1 MGTVHGFDSS
11 SSWWLLSYIHLQL
24 SYLLNFLLSHHGS
37 FFSTRVVPNMNDIA
51 SENTTLDIKDSVG
64 SKRGHPDDMD
74 PKDSMKKPK
83 SDCCPS
89 KVIHI
94 RGLPVNVNEDDVRNL
109 GLPFGRVTN
118 VLLMRTKSQ
127 AFLELQDVDCAKTMI
142 NYFSFCQPHIRSQSV
157 YLQFS
162 QHQELLTNNNQQ
174 CHTNGEDKD
183 DRPNTSVLK
192 VIVTNIVYPVTIEVL
207 QQVFQRCGEIQKI
220 VTFVRND
227 QFHAL
232 IQYSN
237 AKEAATAKSLFDH
250 QNIYNGCNT
259 LQVEFS
265 KMTELTVKYN
275 NDKMRD
281 FTKPDRQNFDQMQI
295 QAMQA
300 QMNPGML
307 PVPSSFPMF
316 PQGFGM
322 NGGFANIMANISPN
336 GNNFQ
341 AQMAA
346 GGMQSRHGSV
356 LLVSNLVE
364 GDIKREDLFILFGH
378 YGDVQRVKILYNK
391 KDTALIQ
398 FADASQA
405 STALQ
410 NLNNVTLYG
419 QEMRVS
425 RSKHDTV
432 NMPKSEDE
440 GKELTKDYANS
451 PLHRFKKPGSKNFQN
466 IFPPIRTLHLSNIPE
481 SVTEEEI
488 QEMFTEHGTIANFR
502 FFPKDRRMALIQL
515 GTVEEAVVSLIKLHN
530 RKMNETS
537 HLRVSFAKNEM
548 Q

>member
-1 MGTVHGFDSS
+1 MIEHVKQPHN
-11 SSWWLLSYIHLQL
+11 LS
-24 SYLLNFLLSHHGS
+24 
-37 FFSTRVVPNMNDIA
+37 T
-51 SENTTLDIKDSVG
+51 TTLQQQQRERDKNTDATLG
-64 SKRGHPDDMD
+64 NKRVHPDDMD
-74 PKDSMKKPK
+74 NMELKKCK
-83 SDCCPS
+83 QDNQTPS

-94 RGLPVNVNEDDVRNL
+94 RKLPVDVTEAEIKAL

-118 VLLMRTKSQ
+118 ILLMRTKSQ
-127 AFLELQDVDCAKTMI
+127 AFLELQDIDSSKTMI
-142 NYFSFCQPHIRSQSV
+142 NYYHYCPPTVRNQPV
-157 YLQFS
+157 CLQFS
-162 QHQELLTNNNQQ
+162 QHQELHTNNNNNANQ
-174 CHTNGEDKD
+174 NGEDRD
-183 DRPNTSVLK
+183 HACDRANTTVLK

-220 VTFVRND
+220 VTFLRND
-227 QFHAL
+227 QYHAL
-232 IQYSN
+232 IQYAN
-237 AKEAATAKSLFDH
+237 TKEAATAKSLFDH

-259 LQVEFS
+259 LHVEFS

-281 FTKPDRQNFDQMQI
+281 FTKPDRPSYDQVNCQI

-307 PVPSSFPMF
+307 PIPSSFPPQMF
-316 PQGFGM
+316 PQGFNM
-322 NGGFANIMANISPN
+322 NGGGFPNMMPNMSPN
-336 GNNFQ
+336 NNVRFHG
-341 AQMAA
+341 QMGGA
-346 GGMQSRHGSV
+346 GMQSRHGSV
-356 LLVSNLVE
+356 LLVSNLNE
-364 GDIKREDLFILFGH
+364 GEIKCEDLFILFGH

-410 NLNNVTLYG
+410 NLNNMTLFG

-440 GKELTKDYANS
+440 GKELTKDYTNS

-466 IFPPIRTLHLSNIPE
+466 IFPPIKTLHLSNIPE

-488 QEMFTEHGTIANFR
+488 QEMFSEPGTISNFR

-515 GTVEEAVVSLIKLHN
+515 ASVEESIVCLIKLHN

-537 HLRVSFAKNEM
+537 HLRVSFAKTEM

>member
-1 MGTVHGFDSS
+1 
-11 SSWWLLSYIHLQL
+11 
-24 SYLLNFLLSHHGS
+24 
-37 FFSTRVVPNMNDIA
+37 
-51 SENTTLDIKDSVG
+51 
-64 SKRGHPDDMD
+64 MD
-74 PKDSMKKPK
+74 PKDSMKKVK
-83 SDCCPS
+83 SDGCCPS

-94 RGLPVNVNEDDVRNL
+94 RGLPVNVNEQDVKDL
-109 GLPFGRVTN
+109 GLPFGKVTN

-127 AFLELQDVDCAKTMI
+127 AFLELQDVESAKTMI
-142 NYFSFCQPHIRSQSV
+142 NYYSYCPPNIRSQHV

-162 QHQELLTNNNQQ
+162 QHQELHTNNNQQ
-174 CHTNGEDKD
+174 SHTNGDDKD

-281 FTKPDRQNFDQMQI
+281 FTKPDRQNFDQIQQI

-300 QMNPGML
+300 TMNPGML
-307 PVPSSFPMF
+307 PCPQTFPPHMF

-322 NGGFANIMANISPN
+322 NGGFANMMANISPN
-336 GNNFQ
+336 GTNCNFQ

-364 GDIKREDLFILFGH
+364 GEIKCEDLFILFGH

-481 SVTEEEI
+481 STTEEAI

>member
-1 MGTVHGFDSS
+1 ME
-11 SSWWLLSYIHLQL
+11 
-24 SYLLNFLLSHHGS
+24 
-37 FFSTRVVPNMNDIA
+37 NM
-51 SENTTLDIKDSVG
+51 EL
-64 SKRGHPDDMD
+64 
-74 PKDSMKKPK
+74 KKK
-83 SDCCPS
+83 CQDNQTPS

-94 RGLPVNVNEDDVRNL
+94 RKLPLDVTEAEIKAL

-127 AFLELQDVDCAKTMI
+127 AFLELQDVDSAKTMI
-142 NYFSFCQPHIRSQSV
+142 NYYHYCPPSV
-157 YLQFS
+157 RTQGICLQFS
-162 QHQELLTNNNQQ
+162 QHQELHTNNNHSNQ
-174 CHTNGEDKD
+174 TNGD
-183 DRPNTSVLK
+183 DRDGADRPSTTVLK

-220 VTFVRND
+220 VTFLRND
-227 QFHAL
+227 QYHAL

-237 AKEAATAKSLFDH
+237 TKEAATAKSLFDH

-259 LQVEFS
+259 LHVEFS

-281 FTKPDRQNFDQMQI
+281 FTKPDRPNYDQLQL
-295 QAMQA
+295 QAQMQA

-307 PVPSSFPMF
+307 PIPNSFPPQMF
-316 PQGFGM
+316 PQGFSM
-322 NGGFANIMANISPN
+322 NGGGFPNMMPNMSPN
-336 GNNFQ
+336 GNVRF
-341 AQMAA
+341 A
-346 GGMQSRHGSV
+346 GQLGHAGMHSRHGSV
-356 LLVSNLVE
+356 LLVSNLNE
-364 GDIKREDLFILFGH
+364 GEIKCEDLFILFGH

-391 KDTALIQ
+391 KDTSLIQ

-410 NLNNVTLYG
+410 NLNNMTLFS

-440 GKELTKDYANS
+440 GKELTKDYTNS

-466 IFPPIRTLHLSNIPE
+466 IFPPIKTLHLSNIPE

-488 QEMFTEHGTIANFR
+488 RQMFTEHGEITNFR

-515 GTVEEAVVSLIKLHN
+515 TSVEESIIGLIRLHN

-537 HLRVSFAKNEM
+537 HLRVSFAKTEM

>member
-1 MGTVHGFDSS
+1 MKDYVYDSE
-11 SSWWLLSYIHLQL
+11 
-24 SYLLNFLLSHHGS
+24 LN
-37 FFSTRVVPNMNDIA
+37 
-51 SENTTLDIKDSVG
+51 DIKDTVG
-64 SKRGHPDDMD
+64 TKRGHPDDMD
-74 PKDSMKKPK
+74 NMELKKSK
-83 SDCCPS
+83 QDNQTPS

-94 RGLPVNVNEDDVRNL
+94 RKLPLDVNECDIKAL

-118 VLLMRTKSQ
+118 VLLMRAKSQ
-127 AFLELQDVDCAKTMI
+127 AFLELQDIDSAKTMI
-142 NYFSFCQPHIRSQSV
+142 NYYHYSTPCIRNAQPV
-157 YLQFS
+157 CLQFS
-162 QHQELLTNNNQQ
+162 QHQELHTNNQSNQ
-174 CHTNGEDKD
+174 NSVD
-183 DRPNTSVLK
+183 DREDRPSTTVLK

-220 VTFVRND
+220 VTFLRND
-227 QFHAL
+227 QYHAL

-259 LQVEFS
+259 LHVEFS
-265 KMTELTVKYN
+265 KMMELTVKYN

-281 FTKPDRQNFDQMQI
+281 FTKPDRQSYDQVSQL
-295 QAMQA
+295 QALQA
-300 QMNPGML
+300 TMNPGML
-307 PVPSSFPMF
+307 PCPTQFPPQMF
-316 PQGFGM
+316 PQGFSM
-322 NGGFANIMANISPN
+322 NGCGFPNMMPNTSPN
-336 GNNFQ
+336 SNNIRFHGH
-341 AQMAA
+341 MGA

-364 GDIKREDLFILFGH
+364 GQIKCEDLFILFGH

-391 KDTALIQ
+391 KDTSLIQ

-410 NLNNVTLYG
+410 NLNNMTMYG

-440 GKELTKDYANS
+440 GKELTKDYTNS

-466 IFPPIRTLHLSNIPE
+466 IFPPIKTLHLSNIPE

-488 QEMFTEHGTIANFR
+488 QEMFKEHGTISNFR

-515 GTVEEAVVSLIKLHN
+515 GTVEESIICLIKLHN

-537 HLRVSFAKNEM
+537 HLRVSFAKTEM

>member
-1 MGTVHGFDSS
+1 
-11 SSWWLLSYIHLQL
+11 
-24 SYLLNFLLSHHGS
+24 
-37 FFSTRVVPNMNDIA
+37 MNDIA
-51 SENTTLDIKDSVG
+51 SQNILDIKDSVG

-74 PKDSMKKPK
+74 NMDALKKPK
-83 SDCCPS
+83 PDTCLPS

-94 RGLPVNVNEDDVRNL
+94 RSLPFEANESDVRAL
-109 GLPFGRVTN
+109 GYAFGKVTN
-118 VLLMRTKSQ
+118 VLLMKAKNQ
-127 AFLELQDVDCAKTMI
+127 AFLELQDVDCAKTML
-142 NYFSFCQPHIRSQSV
+142 NYYSYAHANVRNSQV

-162 QHQELLTNNNQQ
+162 QHQELHTNNQQ
-174 CHTNGEDKD
+174 NQTNGDDRD
-183 DRPNTSVLK
+183 DRPNTTVLK

-259 LQVEFS
+259 LHVEFS

-281 FTKPDRQNFDQMQI
+281 FTKPDRQNLDQFQQI

-300 QMNPGML
+300 QMNGML
-307 PVPSSFPMF
+307 PVPPQFPPQMF
-316 PQGFGM
+316 PHGFGM
-322 NGGFANIMANISPN
+322 NGGFPNMMPNISPN
-336 GNNFQ
+336 SNNVNFQ
-341 AQMAA
+341 ASMGG
-346 GGMQSRHGSV
+346 GGMQNRHGSV

-364 GDIKREDLFILFGH
+364 GEIKCEDLFILFGH

-398 FADASQA
+398 FADCSQA

-481 SVTEEEI
+481 STTEEEI
-488 QEMFTEHGTIANFR
+488 QEMFTDYGSIANFR

>member
-1 MGTVHGFDSS
+1 ME
-11 SSWWLLSYIHLQL
+11 L
-24 SYLLNFLLSHHGS
+24 
-37 FFSTRVVPNMNDIA
+37 
-51 SENTTLDIKDSVG
+51 
-64 SKRGHPDDMD
+64 
-74 PKDSMKKPK
+74 KKTK
-83 SDCCPS
+83 ECQTPS

-94 RGLPVNVNEDDVRNL
+94 RKLPVDVTEAEIKAL

-118 VLLMRTKSQ
+118 ILLMRTKSQ
-127 AFLELQDVDCAKTMI
+127 AFLELQDCECSKTMI
-142 NYFSFCQPHIRSQSV
+142 NYYQYCTPQVRMQNVI
-157 YLQFS
+157 LQFS
-162 QHQELLTNNNQQ
+162 QHQELHTNNNNHQ
-174 CHTNGEDKD
+174 NGD
-183 DRPNTSVLK
+183 DRGDCERANTTVLK
-192 VIVTNIVYPVTIEVL
+192 VIVTNIVYPVTIDVL
-207 QQVFQRCGEIQKI
+207 QQVFHRCGEIQKI

-227 QFHAL
+227 QYHAL

-237 AKEAATAKSLFDH
+237 TKEAATAKSLFDH

-259 LQVEFS
+259 LHVEFS

-281 FTKPDRQNFDQMQI
+281 FTKPDRPNYDQVNHQI
-295 QAMQA
+295 QQMQA

-307 PVPSSFPMF
+307 PIPNSFPPQMF
-316 PQGFGM
+316 PQGFSM
-322 NGGFANIMANISPN
+322 NGGGFPNMIPNMSPN
-336 GNNFQ
+336 SNIRYHMG
-341 AQMAA
+341 A
-346 GGMQSRHGSV
+346 GMQSRHGSV
-356 LLVSNLVE
+356 LLVSNLNE
-364 GDIKREDLFILFGH
+364 GEIKCEDLFILFGH

-398 FADASQA
+398 FADCSQA

-410 NLNNVTLYG
+410 NLNNMTLFE

-440 GKELTKDYANS
+440 GKELTKDYTNS

-466 IFPPIRTLHLSNIPE
+466 IFPPIKTLHLSNIPE

-488 QEMFTEHGTIANFR
+488 QDFFKDHGKISNFR
-502 FFPKDRRMALIQL
+502 FFPKDRRMALIQM
-515 GTVEEAVVSLIKLHN
+515 GSVEESMVCLIKLHN

-537 HLRVSFAKNEM
+537 HLRVSFAKTEM

>member
-1 MGTVHGFDSS
+1 
-11 SSWWLLSYIHLQL
+11 
-24 SYLLNFLLSHHGS
+24 
-37 FFSTRVVPNMNDIA
+37 MNDYVNGT
-51 SENTTLDIKDSVG
+51 ELNEYTDTVG
-64 SKRGHPDDMD
+64 TKRGHPDDMD
-74 PKDSMKKPK
+74 NMELKKAK
-83 SDCCPS
+83 QDNQTPS

-94 RGLPVNVNEDDVRNL
+94 RKLPMDVTEGDIKAL

-118 VLLMRTKSQ
+118 TLLMRTKSQ
-127 AFLELQDVDCAKTMI
+127 AFLELQDIDSSKTMI
-142 NYFSFCQPHIRSQSV
+142 NYYHYCPPTVRNTPV
-157 YLQFS
+157 VLQFS
-162 QHQELLTNNNQQ
+162 QHQELHTNNNQNNQ
-174 CHTNGEDKD
+174 NSGD
-183 DRPNTSVLK
+183 DRDHSDRPSTTVLK

-220 VTFVRND
+220 VTFLRND
-227 QFHAL
+227 QYHAL

-237 AKEAATAKSLFDH
+237 TKEAATAKSLFDH

-259 LQVEFS
+259 LHVEFS

-281 FTKPDRQNFDQMQI
+281 FTKPDRQSYDQVNVQL

-307 PVPSSFPMF
+307 PLPTSFPAQMF
-316 PQGFGM
+316 PQGFSM
-322 NGGFANIMANISPN
+322 NGGGFPNMMPNMSPN
-336 GNNFQ
+336 GNHNVRFHGH
-341 AQMAA
+341 MG

-364 GDIKREDLFILFGH
+364 GEIKCEDLFILFGH

-398 FADASQA
+398 FADASQS

-410 NLNNVTLYG
+410 NLNNMTMYG

-440 GKELTKDYANS
+440 GKELTKDYTNS

-488 QEMFTEHGTIANFR
+488 QEFFNEHGTISNFR

-515 GTVEEAVVSLIKLHN
+515 ASVEESIICLIKLHN

-537 HLRVSFAKNEM
+537 HLRVSFAKTEM

>member
-1 MGTVHGFDSS
+1 M
-11 SSWWLLSYIHLQL
+11 
-24 SYLLNFLLSHHGS
+24 
-37 FFSTRVVPNMNDIA
+37 
-51 SENTTLDIKDSVG
+51 
-64 SKRGHPDDMD
+64 RG
-74 PKDSMKKPK
+74 KA
-83 SDCCPS
+83 
-89 KVIHI
+89 
-94 RGLPVNVNEDDVRNL
+94 
-109 GLPFGRVTN
+109 
-118 VLLMRTKSQ
+118 Q
-127 AFLELQDVDCAKTMI
+127 AFLELEDIGCSKTMI
-142 NYFSFCQPHIRSQSV
+142 NYYHYCPPTVRNTIV
-157 YLQFS
+157 ALQFS
-162 QHQELLTNNNQQ
+162 QHQELHTNNNTSNQ
-174 CHTNGEDKD
+174 NGDERD
-183 DRPNTSVLK
+183 DRANTTVLK

-207 QQVFQRCGEIQKI
+207 QQVFHRCGEIQKI
-220 VTFVRND
+220 VTFLRND
-227 QFHAL
+227 QYHAL

-237 AKEAATAKSLFDH
+237 TKEAATAKSLFDH

-259 LQVEFS
+259 LHVEFS

-281 FTKPDRQNFDQMQI
+281 FTKPDRPSYDQVNCQI

-307 PVPSSFPMF
+307 PIPSSFPPQMF
-316 PQGFGM
+316 PQGFNM
-322 NGGFANIMANISPN
+322 NGGGFPNMMPNMSPN
-336 GNNFQ
+336 NNVRFHG
-341 AQMAA
+341 QMGGA
-346 GGMQSRHGSV
+346 GMQSRHGSV
-356 LLVSNLVE
+356 LLVSNLNE
-364 GDIKREDLFILFGH
+364 GEIKCEDLFILFGH

-398 FADASQA
+398 FADASQS

-410 NLNNVTLYG
+410 NLNNMTLFG

-440 GKELTKDYANS
+440 GKELTKDYTNS

-466 IFPPIRTLHLSNIPE
+466 IFPPIKTLHLSNIPE

-488 QEMFTEHGTIANFR
+488 QEMFSEHGTISNFL

-515 GTVEEAVVSLIKLHN
+515 ASVEESIVGLIKLHN

-537 HLRVSFAKNEM
+537 HLRVSFAKTEM

>member
-1 MGTVHGFDSS
+1 
-11 SSWWLLSYIHLQL
+11 
-24 SYLLNFLLSHHGS
+24 
-37 FFSTRVVPNMNDIA
+37 MNDIV
-51 SENTTLDIKDSVG
+51 SENILDIKDSVG
-64 SKRGHPDDMD
+64 SKRGHPDDMENMD
-74 PKDSMKKPK
+74 ALKKSK
-83 SDCCPS
+83 QDNCLPS

-94 RGLPVNVNEDDVRNL
+94 RQLPLDVSEQDIRAL

-118 VLLMRTKSQ
+118 TLLMRTKSQ
-127 AFLELQDVDCAKTMI
+127 AFLELQDVDSAKTMI
-142 NYFSFCQPHIRSQSV
+142 NYYHYCPPTVRNQPV
-157 YLQFS
+157 FLQFS
-162 QHQELLTNNNQQ
+162 QHQELHTNNQQ
-174 CHTNGEDKD
+174 NQQNGGD
-183 DRPNTSVLK
+183 DRDNSDRANTTVLK

-220 VTFVRND
+220 VTFLRND
-227 QFHAL
+227 QYHAL
-232 IQYSN
+232 IQYSTT
-237 AKEAATAKSLFDH
+237 KEAATAKSLFDH

-259 LQVEFS
+259 LHVEFS

-281 FTKPDRQNFDQMQI
+281 FTKPDRQNFDQIQQI

-307 PVPSSFPMF
+307 PLPTTFPPQMF

-322 NGGFANIMANISPN
+322 NGGFPNMMPNMSPN
-336 GNNFQ
+336 SNNVNFQ
-341 AQMAA
+341 APMGG

-364 GDIKREDLFILFGH
+364 GEIKCEDLFILFGH

-410 NLNNVTLYG
+410 NLNNATLYG

-488 QEMFTEHGTIANFR
+488 QEMFTEHGSISNFR

-515 GTVEEAVVSLIKLHN
+515 ATAEEAIVCLIKLHN